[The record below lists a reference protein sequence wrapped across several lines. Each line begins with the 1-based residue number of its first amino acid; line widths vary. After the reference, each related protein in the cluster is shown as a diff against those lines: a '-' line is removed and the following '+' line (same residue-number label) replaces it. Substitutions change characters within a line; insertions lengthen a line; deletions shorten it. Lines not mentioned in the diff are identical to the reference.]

1 MHHIPGPP
9 AAIPAM
15 AISVLAASISVF
27 ISVPI
32 LVSVLV
38 FHTSVSKTL
47 SVKPKSVS
55 LKSVQDY
62 IKIKSCNKLMERM
75 NCQITFL
82 QI

>member
-1 MHHIPGPP
+1 MHHIPGPL

-15 AISVLAASISVF
+15 TISVLTASISVF
-27 ISVPI
+27 ISVTI

-47 SVKPKSVS
+47 RVKPKSVS

-62 IKIKSCNKLMERM
+62 SKIRSCNKRIESMI
-75 NCQITFL
+75 CHITFP
-82 QI
+82 